1 MKKLLGII
9 ILSLLLSGN
18 AYAKEK
24 KISNGLS
31 INIPEGYHYFELT
44 LKQIITRFPS
54 LDINDFQIEGFDLG
68 IGIDAKLVVLSN
80 EKKTIN
86 LIDDFSSVTGLA
98 KLENEYYEPLIE
110 LFDNP
115 DFLKIVKKY
124 VKKKF
129 PKIERFDDF
138 EELGYIIE
146 DLSEEEMQKIFT
158 KLFEDKRFHK
168 KIDIYI
174 RPFIDKFNSD
184 YKFDKTTVI
193 LIADK
198 KLESVD
204 EMNSVSTVEANN
216 FMKELIKVMIK
227 ESPKDPNIKFLKK
240 LKYEVAKNNNGNL
253 YLYSNDF
260 EDSVIPKGDMIFTS
274 ENKKLFIM
282 FSTCSN
288 KCKSTDFLQI
298 IKPTNI
304 YSKSKKKL
312 KNVVSTSNEVD
323 QLTDNLIEQLNQLN
337 DLYKSGVLTKEEF
350 KKAKKKLLN

>member
-1 MKKLLGII
+1 MKKILGII
-9 ILSLLLSGN
+9 VLILLLSGN

-24 KISNGLS
+24 KIGNGLS

-54 LDINDFQIEGFDLG
+54 LDINDFQIEGIDLG

-146 DLSEEEMQKIFT
+146 DLSDEESQKIVT

-184 YKFDKTTVI
+184 YKFDKTTLI

-204 EMNSVSTVEANN
+204 EMNRASTAEANN
-216 FMKELIKVMIK
+216 FMKEFIKVMIK
-227 ESPKDPNIKFLKK
+227 ESPKDPNVKRLKK

-260 EDSVIPKGDMIFTS
+260 EDSVTPKGDIIFTS